1 MKYYLAPME
10 GLTTYTFRMAY
21 HKHYKDFDTYFTPF
35 LANKNL
41 NSRELNEILPE
52 HNEGMHLI
60 PQILTNRSD
69 EFLSIARRIAEYG
82 YDIVNLNLG
91 CPSGT
96 VVAKKRGSGFLS
108 APYELDRFLG
118 EIYEKC
124 PLHISI
130 KTRIG
135 IDSLEEWED
144 ILKIYRKY
152 PLTELI
158 VHPRLQKDFYK
169 GTPHRDAFTLA
180 KEMLDCPLCYNGDIV
195 SSATLQGLLNDF
207 PDLDTVMIGRGLLQ
221 RPWLLDIL
229 TIGNPCSSATLR
241 SPESVGISGQTA
253 SLSPEALRTLQ
264 DFHNTLLEGYVKI
277 MSGDQPTL
285 FKMKDFWTFL
295 IQSFPGYEKHL
306 KKIRK
311 ANRISEYKIA
321 VNEFFLTISESI

>member
-21 HKHYKDFDTYFTPF
+21 HKHYNDFDTYFTPF

-69 EFLSIARRIAEYG
+69 EFLSIAKRIAEYG
-82 YDIVNLNLG
+82 YDTVNLNLG

-96 VVAKKRGSGFLS
+96 VVAKKRGSGFLGE
-108 APYELDRFLG
+108 PYELDRFLS

-135 IDSLEEWED
+135 MDSLEEWED
-144 ILKIYRKY
+144 ILKIYRKH

-158 VHPRLQKDFYK
+158 IHPRLQKEFYK
-169 GTPHRDAFTLA
+169 GTPHRDAFALA

-195 SSATLQGLLNDF
+195 SSDTLQSLLEVF

-229 TIGNPCSSATLR
+229 RPDISHCSGTLA
-241 SPESVGISGQTA
+241 SSTGISAHNTD
-253 SLSPEALRTLQ
+253 LSSESLRTLQ
-264 DFHNTLLEGYVKI
+264 NFHNTLLEGYVKI

-321 VNEFFLTISESI
+321 VNEFFLTVSENI

>member
-69 EFLSIARRIAEYG
+69 EFLSIAKQIAEYG
-82 YDIVNLNLG
+82 YDTVNLNLG

-96 VVAKKRGSGFLS
+96 VVAKKRGSGFLGE
-108 APYELDRFLG
+108 PYELDRFLS
-118 EIYEKC
+118 EIFEKC

-135 IDSLEEWED
+135 MDSTEEWED

-152 PLTELI
+152 PLAELI
-158 VHPRLQKDFYK
+158 IHPRLQKEFYK
-169 GTPHRDAFTLA
+169 GTPHRDAFSPA
-180 KEMLDCPLCYNGDIV
+180 KEMLDCPLCYNGDIT
-195 SSATLQGLLNDF
+195 SSDALQGLMEDF

-221 RPWLLDIL
+221 QPWLLDIL
-229 TIGNPCSSATLR
+229 TPVSASDSDTVASATA
-241 SPESVGISGQTA
+241 ISIPRQAT
-253 SLSPEALRTLQ
+253 LPPNTLQ
-264 DFHNTLLEGYVKI
+264 TLQEFHNSLLDGYVKI

-295 IQSFPGYEKHL
+295 MQSFPGYEKHL

-321 VNEFFLTISESI
+321 VKEFFLTVSENI

>member
-52 HNEGMHLI
+52 HNDGMHLI

-69 EFLSIARRIAEYG
+69 EFLSITKRIAEYG
-82 YDIVNLNLG
+82 YDTVNLNLG

-96 VVAKKRGSGFLS
+96 VVAKKRGSGFLGD
-108 APYELDRFLG
+108 PYELDRFLD
-118 EIYEKC
+118 EIFEKC
-124 PLHISI
+124 PLRISV

-135 IDSLEEWED
+135 MDCTEEWED

-152 PLTELI
+152 PLSELI
-158 VHPRLQKDFYK
+158 VHPRLQKEFYK
-169 GTPHRDAFTLA
+169 GTPHREAYALA
-180 KEMLDCPLCYNGDIV
+180 REMLDCPLCYNGDIV
-195 SSATLQGLLNDF
+195 SSDTLQGLMNDF
-207 PDLDTVMIGRGLLQ
+207 PDLNTVMIGRGLLQ

-229 TIGNPCSSATLR
+229 TPVSTSVSASGLSVDATKKSTQAALSS
-241 SPESVGISGQTA
+241 E
-253 SLSPEALRTLQ
+253 TLQ
-264 DFHNTLLEGYVKI
+264 NLQEFHNSLLEGYVKI

-295 IQSFPGYEKHL
+295 MQSFPGYEKHL

-321 VNEFFLTISESI
+321 VREFFLTVSENM